1 MPFPVEIPLALAER
15 PGLALIALIAFLVVG
30 YVIGKPIY
38 NVLFHPL
45 HKFPGPKLWAASRIP
60 YAIAIFKGRPHLKI
74 LKLHEQYGPIIRVAP
89 DELSFQHD
97 DAWKEIMG
105 HRKGGRGE
113 HGKDP
118 PFYLEQTKG
127 ILASDRENHARQ
139 RRILAHGFSAQ
150 SMADQ
155 QPLIKEYV
163 DLLLQQLRE
172 RCEGGMK
179 ALNMVS
185 WYNWT
190 TFDVIGDLA
199 FGEPF
204 GCLKNAD
211 YHPQKNFTL
220 AESFIPE
227 RWLGDARFVNDK
239 KDILQPFSFGPR
251 NCLGKNLGYAEM
263 RLILARILWNFDP
276 KLDESSRDW
285 LDQEEY
291 TLWDKKP
298 LNVYLTPRK
307 TG

>member
-1 MPFPVEIPLALAER
+1 MTSK
-15 PGLALIALIAFLVVG
+15 VVG

-113 HGKDP
+113 HGKDL

-211 YHPQKNFTL
+211 YHPWVKLIFEHMKARCIQSVLVRWPTVHKF
-220 AESFIPE
+220 SSWFIPRKLQQKFE
-227 RWLGDARFVNDK
+227 DQFKMTKAKVDSRLSLGFSRPDFMESMIKGGNVSADK
-239 KDILQPFSFGPR
+239 L
-251 NCLGKNLGYAEM
+251 
-263 RLILARILWNFDP
+263 
-276 KLDESSRDW
+276 
-285 LDQEEY
+285 
-291 TLWDKKP
+291 
-298 LNVYLTPRK
+298 
-307 TG
+307 